1 MLNRRERLNQGE
13 RLNQAHKPI
22 RECIKEV
29 GIKVATIFAIG
40 TTAIGITS
48 CAPDRVG
55 AKEQTTASAPS
66 TTGAGEVDPSPSN
79 PVPTTSAT
87 DTFPAATRTLPDI
100 EPSYFNGEVDR
111 QLLEKYVAT
120 VDKYPTTKDAVNALF
135 AGPNLEDKTGV
146 YNKLMYEVG
155 LDGVRKKPVPV
166 PQEAI
171 IALYGPEPED
181 GYPESVRKSI
191 DAWNEKYADFRST
204 YFATGGKT
212 PYDDEGWSDN
222 PFRCLYALNVYSH
235 NNSSP
240 MYKHGSATGEFTQH
254 CEGGGSIID
263 HDSFNW
269 TMREAF
275 VMDRYYLDTGTG
287 KEVKITGNGKEKE
300 EAKGSIVEAWRIIEV
315 RDIEEIKKK

>member
-1 MLNRRERLNQGE
+1 MSNREERLNRGE

-22 RECIKEV
+22 RERIKEA

-40 TTAIGITS
+40 ATAIGITS

-66 TTGAGEVDPSPSN
+66 TTGAGEADPSPSN

-87 DTFPAATRTLPDI
+87 DTFPAPEITYPKI

-135 AGPNLEDKTGV
+135 AGPTLEDKTGV

-155 LDGVRKKPVPV
+155 LDGVRTKPVPV

-171 IALYGPEPED
+171 IALYGPEPKD

-191 DAWNEKYADFRST
+191 DAWNEKYADFRSA
-204 YFATGGKT
+204 YYSSGGKT
-212 PYDDEGWSDN
+212 PYDDIGWSDN

-254 CEGGGSIID
+254 CEGGGYLID
-263 HDSFNW
+263 HESSNW